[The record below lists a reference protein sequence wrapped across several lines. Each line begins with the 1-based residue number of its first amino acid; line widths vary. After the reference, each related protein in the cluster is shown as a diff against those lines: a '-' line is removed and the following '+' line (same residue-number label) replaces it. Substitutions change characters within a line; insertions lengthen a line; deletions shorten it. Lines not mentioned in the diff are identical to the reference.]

1 LSGSIP
7 NSYASAV
14 RVVLLAAAALLLF
27 TARLDKPATYVFDEA
42 CYVPSARAFLN
53 NTADAN
59 PEHPPL
65 GKLMIAASMKAIGD
79 NPFGWRFAS
88 VLGGTAVV
96 VGMYF
101 LSLLLLEEPSLALLA
116 GVLTLLNNFT
126 FVMAR
131 VAMLEVFILMFGVAG
146 VAAWVAAIKGI
157 YPRSMMLLAG
167 VLLGCCVAVKWSG
180 LGIVAVVEFT
190 TVVLWARGRRC
201 VGTGYAV
208 FCLCF
213 LPALVYC
220 LSFWPLFHGQHVSFS
235 LGEVARRSN
244 FILQFH
250 RTAIGLA
257 TVNIPWYRWIFRIEP
272 DRGLNYLVGN
282 WAVCWLGLAAWLWC
296 TYRWI
301 KKPTMVEGIVI
312 SLFAVCWLQWAVIP
326 RPFKYYYYYSI
337 AATFLCLALPTAL
350 RRSPSY
356 RVMGARVSMLAVVS
370 AAVVF
375 LVFYPKMTG
384 LEAPWDCAIV
394 CISCL
399 I

>member
-1 LSGSIP
+1 MGVAKSYP
-7 NSYASAV
+7 NAV
-14 RVVLLAAAALLLF
+14 RVLVLAAAALLLF
-27 TARLDKPATYVFDEA
+27 TVRLDKPATYVFDEA

-53 NTADAN
+53 NTADTN

-65 GKLMIAASMKAIGD
+65 GKLMIAASIRVLGD
-79 NPFGWRFAS
+79 SPFGWRFTS

-101 LSLLLLEEPSLALLA
+101 LSLLLLEDPSLALLS

-146 VAAWVAAIKGI
+146 VAMWVAAFKGI
-157 YPRSMMLLAG
+157 HPRWMMLFSG
-167 VLLGCCVAVKWSG
+167 MMLGCCVAVKWSG
-180 LGIVAVVEFT
+180 LGIVAVVGFT
-190 TVVLWARGRRC
+190 TVVLWAQGRRC
-201 VGTGYAV
+201 VGAGYAV

-220 LSFWPLFHGQHVSFS
+220 LSFWPLLHSQHVSFS
-235 LGEVARRSN
+235 LGEVVRRSN

-257 TVNIPWYRWIFRIEP
+257 TVNIPWHRWIFRIEP

-282 WAVCWLGLAAWLWC
+282 WAVCWLGVAALLWC
-296 TYRWI
+296 GYRWI
-301 KKPTMVEGIVI
+301 QKPALAEGMAVA
-312 SLFAVCWLQWAVIP
+312 LFAVCWLQWAVIP